1 MCGIVG
7 EVGND
12 NAVELLIHGLKK
24 LEYRGYDS
32 AGIYVNDEKGKD
44 YLIKTKG
51 RISELEKKIGDDV
64 HGTIGVAHTR
74 WATHGIPS
82 EANAHPHVSED
93 GRFYLVHNG
102 VITNFKELKE
112 EYLQGVKFAGE
123 TDSEVIVQLVGHFAK
138 EGMSTLEAFKK
149 TISVLDDGSTYGI
162 LMIDRENPETLYI
175 AKKKSPLLIG
185 VCDGFNV
192 VCSDAMAMLN
202 VTHDFIELHDGEIVE
217 LTADEIKIQ
226 DANGQPVER
235 KTFHVD
241 EDASASEKGAYEHFM
256 LKEIDEQPAVM
267 HTAQ

>member
-1 MCGIVG
+1 
-7 EVGND
+7 
-12 NAVELLIHGLKK
+12 
-24 LEYRGYDS
+24 
-32 AGIYVNDEKGKD
+32 
-44 YLIKTKG
+44 
-51 RISELEKKIGDDV
+51 
-64 HGTIGVAHTR
+64 
-74 WATHGIPS
+74 
-82 EANAHPHVSED
+82 
-93 GRFYLVHNG
+93 
-102 VITNFKELKE
+102 
-112 EYLQGVKFAGE
+112 
-123 TDSEVIVQLVGHFAK
+123 
-138 EGMSTLEAFKK
+138 MSTLEAFKK

-267 HTAQ
+267 HKLVQEYTNEDGSMKIDQDLINAIEDADRLYIVATMLAWLVMNCLKNSPRFQLKCMLLLSLLITNHCYQRSHSSSS

>member
-32 AGIYVNDEKGKD
+32 AGIYVNDEKGND

-149 TISVLDDGSTYGI
+149 TISVLDDG
-162 LMIDRENPETLYI
+162 
-175 AKKKSPLLIG
+175 
-185 VCDGFNV
+185 
-192 VCSDAMAMLN
+192 
-202 VTHDFIELHDGEIVE
+202 
-217 LTADEIKIQ
+217 
-226 DANGQPVER
+226 
-235 KTFHVD
+235 
-241 EDASASEKGAYEHFM
+241 
-256 LKEIDEQPAVM
+256 
-267 HTAQ
+267 